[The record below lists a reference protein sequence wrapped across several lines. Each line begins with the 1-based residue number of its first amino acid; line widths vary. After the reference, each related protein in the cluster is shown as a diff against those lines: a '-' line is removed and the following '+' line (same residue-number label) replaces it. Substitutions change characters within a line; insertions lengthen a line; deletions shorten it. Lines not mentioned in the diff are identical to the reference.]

1 MRVLLNFDGR
11 EAIPVRA
18 IPLLTDWTRMSP
30 DQIAAAL
37 AWDLVHHWQFQGL
50 TAFTMEDGGKRSIP
64 NTWWNS
70 IQRREL
76 QALQDRI
83 ESTQISHETGYQ
95 EWRRQSL
102 LALPA
107 GVFVWRD
114 EYEPMYYRTVGPAS
128 RIFDVDT
135 GDGVPDAGI
144 LPYVQLQFDPFIP
157 DVITRQLVMEGFSL
171 QSSATDG
178 EEEEEIFND
187 EVTTG
192 STSPTAKPSVRVS
205 PAALN
210 RRRYQMCIDAKM
222 ELPDNDYATLPRGI
236 NVLAKR
242 EGITT
247 QAFSKSVKKHI
258 VAIKK

>member
-1 MRVLLNFDGR
+1 
-11 EAIPVRA
+11 
-18 IPLLTDWTRMSP
+18 MSP
-30 DQIAAAL
+30 DKIAAAL

-50 TAFTMEDGGKRSIP
+50 TAFTLEGGNMRSIP
-64 NTWWNS
+64 NTWWQS
-70 IQRREL
+70 FPKRAL

-95 EWRRQSL
+95 EWRQQSL

-114 EYEPMYYRTVGPAS
+114 EYEPMYYRTVGLSS
-128 RIFDVDT
+128 RIFNLDT
-135 GDGVPDAGI
+135 GDGVPDLGL
-144 LPYVQLQFDPFIP
+144 LPYAQLQFDPFIP
-157 DVITRQLVMEGFSL
+157 DVLTRQLVMEGFSL
-171 QSSATDG
+171 QSRATG
-178 EEEEEIFND
+178 GEEEEEEEIFD
-187 EVTTG
+187 EDETTV
-192 STSPTAKPSVRVS
+192 STPPTAKPSVRES